1 MCNRE
6 GVVGEKMSKK
16 ILYLFAFLLIISTIT
31 ASSRSVLYTSIA
43 MTDERDLQPGGEMV
57 LSVSVINKGSERLK
71 DVDITVSLPDYQ
83 IRQRKQIDRLRP
95 NEIEST
101 RFYIV
106 LPDNVRGYEYVKITI
121 NHDDYQ
127 RTIYREIRI

>member
-1 MCNRE
+1 ME

-16 ILYLFAFLLIISTIT
+16 ILYLFILLLIVSTIT

-43 MTDERDLQPGGEMV
+43 MTDERDLQPGKEMII
-57 LSVSVINKGSERLK
+57 SVSVLNKGDERLK

-83 IRQRKQIDRLRP
+83 IRQKKQIDRLRP

-106 LPDNVRGYEYVKITI
+106 LPENVRWYEYIKITV
-121 NHDDYQ
+121 NHDEYK
-127 RTIYREIRI
+127 RTIYREIKI